1 MDIQAEKLK
10 LIEWL
15 LSLKDH
21 SIIENRT
28 FLKKTFLRKTIGG
41 KLFLISKSNLLTK
54 ALKISKKEKIATF
67 RSNEKVWQ
75 ICLKYFGQKE
85 QFEI

>member
-21 SIIENRT
+21 SIIEKLNFFKENVSEKNDWWET
-28 FLKKTFLRKTIGG
+28 LSDFEKQSIDQGIKDIEEGKTLPHSEVMKKYG
-41 KLFLISKSNLLTK
+41 
-54 ALKISKKEKIATF
+54 
-67 RSNEKVWQ
+67 RST
-75 ICLKYFGQKE
+75 
-85 QFEI
+85 

>member
-21 SIIENRT
+21 SIIE
-28 FLKKTFLRKTIGG
+28 
-41 KLFLISKSNLLTK
+41 KLNFF
-54 ALKISKKEKIATF
+54 KENV
-67 RSNEKVWQ
+67 SEKNDWWET
-75 ICLKYFGQKE
+75 LSD
-85 QFEI
+85 FEI